1 MSVQTA
7 AQTVPTADAAAPV
20 PTGFARPG
28 FAPDEVVTSEPTR
41 SARLKWV
48 VVVDASIPAGRSLN
62 AVACVAAST
71 GEAVENLLARGGP
84 DGAGQHHPGLPWA
97 GCTVLSAT
105 PAELSEL
112 RTRAAAADGVLVVD
126 MPAAAQT
133 HRVYD
138 GYLDELASTAP
149 EDLGVSAVSIVGPRN
164 RVEKMVKR
172 LPLA

>member
-1 MSVQTA
+1 MSVQT
-7 AQTVPTADAAAPV
+7 VPAP
-20 PTGFARPG
+20 PG
-28 FAPDEVVTSEPTR
+28 FTPDEVVTSEPTR

-48 VVVDASIPAGRSLN
+48 VVVDASVPAGRALN

-71 GEAVENLLARGGP
+71 GQAVDNLLARGGP
-84 DGAGQHHPGLPWA
+84 DGSGRHHPGLPWA

-105 PAELSEL
+105 PAELSDL
-112 RTRAAAADGVLVVD
+112 RSRAAASDGVLVVD

-138 GYLDELASTAP
+138 GYLDQLASTAP
-149 EDLGVSAVSIVGPRN
+149 EDLAVSAVSIVGPRN
-164 RVEKMVKR
+164 RVEKMVKK